1 MKYMNCVLLC
11 KSYRS
16 SILTYAIVIAGGAKT
31 WNKKCVWE
39 REKERNEWKGKKEK
53 TKRMNERNACGGEGE
68 KKCDCG
74 VVMYGS
80 RKSFLRAYR
89 ERRRC
94 ARCPDCTLSR
104 IRNDKGN
111 VKNETW
117 RSARRRSKVKQRIEQ
132 WDTARWCKVLSIMGL
147 RAYM

>member
-1 MKYMNCVLLC
+1 MKYINCVLLC
-11 KSYRS
+11 KSYS
-16 SILTYAIVIAGGAKT
+16 LFDILTYTIVIARGAKK
-31 WNKKCVWE
+31 WDKAWE
-39 REKERNEWKGKKEK
+39 RWMKGKKRKEEK
-53 TKRMNERNACGGEGE
+53 NEWEERVRGRGWE
-68 KKCDCG
+68 KCDCG

-104 IRNDKGN
+104 IRNDKEKRGRT
-111 VKNETW
+111 K
-117 RSARRRSKVKQRIEQ
+117 RGDPRRRWSKVKRRIER

>member
-16 SILTYAIVIAGGAKT
+16 SILTYAIVIARGAK
-31 WNKKCVWE
+31 NEIKRE
-39 REKERNEWKGKKEK
+39 RDEWKERRKEEENEWE
-53 TKRMNERNACGGEGE
+53 ERVWGRGWE
-68 KKCDCG
+68 KCDCG

-117 RSARRRSKVKQRIEQ
+117 RSARRWSKVKRRIEQ

>member
-16 SILTYAIVIAGGAKT
+16 SILTYAIVIARGAKK
-31 WNKKCVWE
+31 WDKEWE
-39 REKERNEWKGKKEK
+39 RWMKGG
-53 TKRMNERNACGGEGE
+53 RGGEGRRKE
-68 KKCDCG
+68 NEWEERVWGRGWEKCDCG

-89 ERRRC
+89 EWRRC

-111 VKNETW
+111 VKKETW
-117 RSARRRSKVKQRIEQ
+117 RSARRWSKVKRRIER

>member
-16 SILTYAIVIAGGAKT
+16 SILTYTIVIARGAKK
-31 WNKKCVWE
+31 WGKE
-39 REKERNEWKGKKEK
+39 REIERKEKKRKKEENEW
-53 TKRMNERNACGGEGE
+53 EGCMRGRAWE
-68 KKCDCG
+68 KCDCG
-74 VVMYGS
+74 VVMYDS

-94 ARCPDCTLSR
+94 ARCPDCTFSR
-104 IRNDKGN
+104 IRKDKRI
-111 VKNETW
+111 VKDKTW
-117 RSARRRSKVKQRIEQ
+117 RSAKRWSKIKRRIEQ

-147 RAYM
+147 RAYI